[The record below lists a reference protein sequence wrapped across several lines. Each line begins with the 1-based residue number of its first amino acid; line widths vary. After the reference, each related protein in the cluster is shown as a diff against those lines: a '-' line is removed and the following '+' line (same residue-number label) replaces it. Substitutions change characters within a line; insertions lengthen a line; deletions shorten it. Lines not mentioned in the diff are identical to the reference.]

1 MSTIIHK
8 PWCDEH
14 EPQADGKCVSIV
26 LGTGTA
32 GAWLVQG
39 PADSEP
45 FIGLDLTINVR
56 LTIDQ
61 AVRLTI
67 DQAVDLSNSIRELRG
82 AAFGRPLQRWSAT
95 TL

>member
-14 EPQADGKCVSIV
+14 EPQADGGKCVSVV

-39 PADSEP
+39 PADAEP
-45 FIGLDLTINVR
+45 FVGLDLAIN
-56 LTIDQ
+56 
-61 AVRLTI
+61 VRLTI

>member
-61 AVRLTI
+61 AV
-67 DQAVDLSNSIRELRG
+67 DLSNSIRELRG